1 MTIEKMT
8 ELLAKTEAYFGK
20 SQTDES
26 RGAITSIWANSKLRT
41 APDDIAEQAFY
52 EVIQHC
58 KWQNQ
63 LLPDWLAR
71 IQKIQSRRQMAEH
84 CLQSRHRMQKM
95 LKGRAEQR
103 LLKK

>member
-20 SQTDES
+20 PQTDES
-26 RGAITSIWANSKLRT
+26 RGAITSIWAKSDLRT
-41 APDDIAEQAFY
+41 APDEIAERAFY
-52 EVIQHC
+52 DVIPHC

-71 IQKIQSRRQMAEH
+71 IQKIQGEQHMTAR